1 MFSEKEPPLLDVGAE
16 APDFTLPASD
26 GGAVRL
32 SSFRGRRNV
41 VLIFYPRDSTPGCTR
56 QLCAARDDAARYEA
70 ASAVRFGV
78 NPGSLASHQRF
89 AEKHGFDFPLLVDAE
104 REVAR
109 AYGVVAP
116 AGKKVHRT
124 VYAIGR
130 DGRVAFAARGYPE
143 TDEILG
149 AVAS

>member
-1 MFSEKEPPLLDVGAE
+1 MFFEQEPPLLEVGAE

-26 GGAVRL
+26 GGTVRL

-70 ASAVRFGV
+70 AAAVRFGV
-78 NPGSLASHQRF
+78 NPGSAASHQRF

-109 AYGVVAP
+109 AYGVVAA

-124 VYAIGR
+124 VYAIGT